1 MISVVIATLNDEQT
15 LAAVFAAL
23 IPAAVDALVREVI
36 VVDGGSG
43 DRTLQIADDAGARIL
58 SGLEIGSACQAAK
71 SDWLLILDAKTPAPS
86 GWENAALDHIREHAG
101 EAGWWGA
108 SPGLAFWRRPK
119 PMGLLIPRDLYAA
132 HGAST
137 MGRRMTFG
145 R

>member
-15 LAAVFAAL
+15 LAAVLAAL

-43 DRTLQIADDAGARIL
+43 DRTLQIADNAGARIV
-58 SGLEIGSACQAAK
+58 SGVEMGPACQMAK
-71 SDWLLILDAKTPAPS
+71 SDWLLILDSKTPPPS

-108 SPGLAFWRRPK
+108 SRGLAFWRRPR
-119 PMGLLIPRDLYAA
+119 PLGWLIRKHLYAA
-132 HGAST
+132 AGASA
-137 MGRRMTFG
+137 MGRRMALG

>member
-1 MISVVIATLNDEQT
+1 MISVVIATLNDEET

-36 VVDGGSG
+36 VVDAGSG

-58 SGLEIGSACQAAK
+58 SGVEIGCACQTAK
-71 SDWLLILDAKTPAPS
+71 SDWLLILDARTPPPS

-101 EAGWWGA
+101 EPGWWGA
-108 SPGLAFWRRPK
+108 SRRLALWRRPK
-119 PMGLLIPRDLYAA
+119 RTGLLMPRDLYAA
-132 HGAST
+132 HGASM